1 MCDSPSRDRRKAGR
15 AKKGR
20 LIVRN
25 LSFKA
30 TEEELKRHFEGA
42 KGGKTKGGGPTVTDV
57 HILKRPDGRRVGC
70 AFVQVRTRIKID
82 AHLLCVFLKLVPEM

>member
-42 KGGKTKGGGPTVTDV
+42 NGGKKKGGGPTVTDV

-70 AFVQVRTRIKID
+70 AFVQVRTRKKD
-82 AHLLCVFLKLVPEM
+82 RSRLVCLLET

>member
-1 MCDSPSRDRRKAGR
+1 M
-15 AKKGR
+15 
-20 LIVRN
+20 RN

-42 KGGKTKGGGPTVTDV
+42 KSEGASGGGPTVTDV

-70 AFVQVRTRIKID
+70 AFVQVRLRIKID
-82 AHLLCVFLKLVPEM
+82 AHLLCVCLKSVPEIELNFQTVLTGE